1 MTDCHIVGFLIM
13 SRLIYAPI
21 KVTCIYCI
29 YVCWYINMRVFF
41 VCLLK
46 NGSASASSTSG
57 FMDQYFGGE
66 FDVLYPFILIVLN
79 CGIIKQK

>member
-1 MTDCHIVGFLIM
+1 
-13 SRLIYAPI
+13 
-21 KVTCIYCI
+21 
-29 YVCWYINMRVFF
+29 MRVFF

-66 FDVLYPFILIVLN
+66 FDVLYPFILIFLTVGLLN
-79 CGIIKQK
+79 KYKYLHLPDYIFIPYDFFLSQKLSNRYFIS

>member
-1 MTDCHIVGFLIM
+1 
-13 SRLIYAPI
+13 
-21 KVTCIYCI
+21 
-29 YVCWYINMRVFF
+29 MRVFF